1 MQHAPEMFK
10 QQPTKNPVE
19 KLLLKPKKNIDL
31 NKYQNEWDLL
41 ADTTEANPVPNDFP
55 LVPSKH
61 IQPKRLASFKSDW
74 DVLAAFEKHPTKI
87 ELNLS
92 AKRETILKYNLEE
105 VYGSKGMLN
114 AKVELQRALDDLNVK
129 DVRKL
134 TEKQKSSLL
143 TRVGA
148 TSRHLVMATLNSTVA
163 KDALYYMA
171 SSKVGKAVTF
181 VTKTAGMMWL
191 GGVFGNPLAA
201 SLAVN
206 LAVTV
211 LKAIPK
217 LVRDPTT
224 GQFKQLGVD
233 IVGVASQIG
242 ISGLTQALTEN
253 SGFVGQLV
261 GGVIGTIIGNRFE
274 GYFIGTGNPPAFTI
288 ETPTYQLEPKIP
300 EPPANLSEAKQLKWY
315 NRNKTIIMSAVGV
328 SAVATVLTSA
338 MVNDFSA
345 VGHLFSVHK
354 DGSMGFV
361 SKTFRRIWRIGK
373 HNGYVKQITNTMIAT
388 ALSMPAGWIADKVKE
403 SYTNIMTRAGI
414 DKKTE
419 SILPKT
425 IINRIRNKAIREA
438 LYQFNVANLS
448 ILGGELLEI
457 SSNVALGIG
466 TDHVMNSEWV
476 SVAEAKQSIATS
488 YEHAKEFAQKQLD
501 TVKQFNPLECLAAL
515 SNPIKNPIPARNAR
529 LAERIAKRNAAQQQK
544 VERFNEK
551 AKGLQERAQFVRVDH
566 RASAKAKLLAD
577 REVQRAKRAEERLK
591 RLNDR
596 DARLADRLAK
606 RAALGQLD
614 PAEIQAQIEKSK
626 AWMTHEMTHA
636 VAEFRKTAA
645 GITTEALIDVFG
657 VRMKALGY
665 QAAKLAVTGGST
677 AGVAVKATNALGHI
691 ADTIG
696 YVEAASTI
704 NSVYHIDS
712 DFAAEVQDAVHGYG
726 EPVRKGINKV
736 LKYVDEFETEYAG
749 FNVFND
755 VFQASGYNP
764 FANTFQHR
772 LAALGR
778 IAVGEKLVNLAGV
791 TK

>member
-1 MQHAPEMFK
+1 MQYALK
-10 QQPTKNPVE
+10 QEQTKKPVE
-19 KLLLKPKKNIDL
+19 KLSLHPTKNIDL

-41 ADTTEANPVPNDFP
+41 ADTTEVSPIPNDFP

-61 IQPKRLASFKSDW
+61 IQTKRLASFKNHW

-87 ELNLS
+87 DMNLS
-92 AKRETILKYNLEE
+92 ATNETILKYNLEE

-114 AKVELQRALDDLNVK
+114 AKVELQRALDDLDVK

-134 TEKQKSSLL
+134 TEKQKKSLL

-163 KDALYYMA
+163 KDALYYLA

-224 GQFKQLGVD
+224 GRFKQLGVD
-233 IVGVASQIG
+233 IIGVASQVG

-274 GYFIGTGNPPAFTI
+274 GYFIGTGNPPEFTI

-315 NRNKTIIMSAVGV
+315 NRNKTMVMSAIGV

-338 MVNDFSA
+338 MINDFSA
-345 VGHLFSVHK
+345 VGHLFSVGK

-361 SKTFRRIWRIGK
+361 SKTFRRVWLLGK
-373 HNGYVKQITNTMIAT
+373 HNGYVKHITNTMLST
-388 ALSMPAGWIADKVKE
+388 ALSMPAGWISEKVKE
-403 SYTNIMTRAGI
+403 SYTKIMTRAGI
-414 DKKTE
+414 DQKTE
-419 SILPKT
+419 SLIPKVILNK
-425 IINRIRNKAIREA
+425 IRNKAIREA

-448 ILGGELLEI
+448 ILAGELLEI

-466 TDHVMNSEWV
+466 TDQAMNSEWG
-476 SVAEAKQSIATS
+476 SVAEAKQSIVNT
-488 YEHAKEFAQKQLD
+488 YEQAKEYATKQLEA
-501 TVKQFNPLECLAAL
+501 VKQFNPLECLTHI
-515 SNPIKNPIPARNAR
+515 NVPARNAR
-529 LAERIAKRNAAQQQK
+529 LAERLAKRNAAQQQK
-544 VERFNEK
+544 VDRFNEK
-551 AKGLQERAQFVRVDH
+551 AKALQQGLLERAQFVRVDH
-566 RASAKAKLLAD
+566 RAAAKAKLLAD
-577 REVQRAKRAEERLK
+577 REAKKAKKLEERLN
-591 RLNDR
+591 RLKER

-606 RAALGQLD
+606 RAELGKID

-626 AWMTHEMTHA
+626 AWMTHEMTQA
-636 VAEFRKTAA
+636 VAEFRKTTV
-645 GITTEALIDVFG
+645 GITTEALVDVFG

-665 QAAKLAVTGGST
+665 QAAKLAVTSGST
-677 AGVAVKATNALGHI
+677 GVAATVANLGRI
-691 ADTIG
+691 ADAIG
-696 YVEAASTI
+696 YVETASTI
-704 NSVYHIDS
+704 NAAYHIDS
-712 DFAAEVQDAVHGYG
+712 EFAAKVQTAVHEFG
-726 EPVRKGINKV
+726 EPARKGINKILAV
-736 LKYVDEFETEYAG
+736 VDGFETQYAG
-749 FNVFND
+749 FDVFND

-772 LAALGR
+772 LAALSR
-778 IAVGEKLVNLAGV
+778 IAVGDELVKLAGV